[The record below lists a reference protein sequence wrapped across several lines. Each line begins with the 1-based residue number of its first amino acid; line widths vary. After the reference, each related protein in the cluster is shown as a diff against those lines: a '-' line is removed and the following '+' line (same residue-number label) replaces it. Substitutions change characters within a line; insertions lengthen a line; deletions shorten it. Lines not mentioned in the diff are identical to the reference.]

1 MSSDPREAIAL
12 LRYRIVA
19 AATDPRLTPA
29 ERGQLVRELAAHAY
43 DHPDG
48 SRYTYSRG
56 TLDRLVRA
64 YREQGLDGLRPPP
77 RADLGT
83 VRRQPALLEEACQLR
98 KELPA
103 RSAAQI
109 AAILKARNGVRIPS
123 APFVLTSASRVSTAR
138 RWLSNHVRLDA
149 SKPNGRTSAG
159 SATYWWVRSCHTRAP
174 KAARKAASLCLS
186 TTSAGCSSMVVGCPI
201 RTHALVRR
209 CCARPSSAAASL
221 LCCTSIM
228 PTSGL
233 CRSQL
238 GSEIKQG

>member
-29 ERGQLVRELAAHAY
+29 ERGQLVRELAAQAY

-56 TLDRLVRA
+56 TLDRWVRA

-83 VRRQPALLEEACQLR
+83 VRRHPELLEEACQLR
-98 KELPA
+98 QELPA

-109 AAILKARNGVRIPS
+109 PRSSKRATACAFPS
-123 APFVLTSASRVSTAR
+123 APSGRICADAVSIVLRWLASRERSV
-138 RWLSNHVRLDA
+138 V
-149 SKPNGRTSAG
+149 SKPNGRTRSG
-159 SATYWWVRSCHTRAP
+159 LVTCWGVRLCRIHAP
-174 KAARKAASLCLS
+174 KAA
-186 TTSAGCSSMVVGCPI
+186 
-201 RTHALVRR
+201 
-209 CCARPSSAAASL
+209 SAATSFVLVDDFSRL
-221 LCCTSIM
+221 LLH
-228 PTSGL
+228 G
-233 CRSQL
+233 R
-238 GSEIKQG
+238 